1 VIASPRAAS
10 AATAGDG
17 GPTVAAY
24 ALRERTR
31 DVVRR
36 AFPRRRGRMI
46 LCRSAAEL
54 SATFARTL
62 VDAVIVDVAAATDD
76 TWKAATLAADFPCT
90 PFVAWSPLRAADAP
104 IVGRCAALEFADVLA
119 ETIDDAALRELVV
132 PIAFTA
138 RFAAALEPAHAE
150 LGLESPVQRR
160 AWRWIVGRGGRPVRT
175 DSLARALGVTRE
187 HLSRSF
193 ATAGAPNL
201 KRIIDLVRVIAA
213 AELSKSPGYD
223 AVDVARVLEY
233 ASPSHLT
240 STAQRVCGTRSASL
254 ARLRTGDI
262 IERFRQ
268 GRARSRG

>member
-1 VIASPRAAS
+1 MNQTERTLAAP
-10 AATAGDG
+10 GDG

-24 ALRERTR
+24 APHERSR
-31 DVVRR
+31 DAVKR

-46 LCRSAAEL
+46 LCRSGAEL
-54 SATFARTL
+54 AGIFARTL
-62 VDAVIVDVAAATDD
+62 VDLVIVDVAGATED
-76 TWKAATLAADFPCT
+76 TWKAAALATEFPCT
-90 PFVAWSPLRAADAP
+90 PFFGWSPLRGADAP
-104 IVGRCAALEFADVLA
+104 AMARCASLDFADVLS
-119 ETIDDAALRELVV
+119 EGIDDAAMREIVM
-132 PIAFTA
+132 PMSFTS
-138 RFAAALEPAHAE
+138 RFSTALEPAHGE

-160 AWRWIVGRGGRPVRT
+160 AWRWIVARGGRTVRT
-175 DSLARALGVTRE
+175 DSLARALGITRE

-201 KRIIDLVRVIAA
+201 KRVIDLVRVIAA

-223 AVDVARVLEY
+223 SADVARVLEY

-262 IERFRQ
+262 LERFRQ
-268 GRARSRG
+268 GRGRSRT

>member
-1 VIASPRAAS
+1 MVSVAE
-10 AATAGDG
+10 G

-24 ALRERTR
+24 VARDRAR
-31 DVVRR
+31 DVLKK
-36 AFPRRRGRMI
+36 AFPRRRGRLV
-46 LCRSAAEL
+46 LCRTSREL
-54 SATFARTL
+54 GAVFARTL
-62 VDAVIVDVAAATDD
+62 VDLAIVDVAGPTDD
-76 TWKAATLAADFPCT
+76 TWRAAAHAADFPCA
-90 PFVAWSPLRAADAP
+90 PFFALSALRVADAP
-104 IVGRCAALEFADVLA
+104 TLARCASLDFADVLGDGV
-119 ETIDDAALRELVV
+119 DDAVLRDLVV
-132 PIAFTA
+132 PHGFTA
-138 RFAAALEPAHAE
+138 RFAGVLGPAGAAL
-150 LGLESPVQRR
+150 GLDSPVQQR
-160 AWRWIVGRGGRPVRT
+160 AWRWIVARGGRPVRT
-175 DSLARALGVTRE
+175 DLLAKALGVTRE

-223 AVDVARVLEY
+223 AADVARVLEY

-240 STAQRVCGTRSASL
+240 STAQRVCGTKSASL

>member
-1 VIASPRAAS
+1 MILPARAIPAV
-10 AATAGDG
+10 GDG

-24 ALRERTR
+24 APHERAR
-31 DVVRR
+31 DAVKR

-46 LCRSAAEL
+46 VCRSAAEL
-54 SATFARTL
+54 VGTFARTL
-62 VDAVIVDVAAATDD
+62 VDVVVVDIAAPTED
-76 TWKAATLAADFPCT
+76 TWRAAGLAVDFPCT
-90 PFVAWSPLRAADAP
+90 PFVAWSPFRAADAP
-104 IVGRCAALEFADVLA
+104 AIARCAGLEFADVLS
-119 ETIDDAALRELVV
+119 EGIDEAALREIVV
-132 PIAFTA
+132 PMAFTA
-138 RFAAALEPAHAE
+138 RFATALEPAHME

-175 DSLARALGVTRE
+175 DLLARALGITRE

-201 KRIIDLVRVIAA
+201 KRVIDLVRVIAA

-223 AVDVARVLEY
+223 ASDVARVLEY

-268 GRARSRG
+268 GRGRSRG

>member
-1 VIASPRAAS
+1 MIAPARSFAAV
-10 AATAGDG
+10 GDG

-24 ALRERTR
+24 APHERAR
-31 DVVRR
+31 DAVKR

-46 LCRSAAEL
+46 VCRTAGEL
-54 SATFARTL
+54 AGTFARTL
-62 VDAVIVDVAAATDD
+62 VDLVVVDVAGPTDD
-76 TWKAATLAADFPCT
+76 TWKAAGLAADFPCT
-90 PFVAWSPLRAADAP
+90 PFFALSPLRAADAP
-104 IVGRCAALEFADVLA
+104 TIARCATLEFADVLG
-119 ETIDDAALRELVV
+119 EGIDDSALRDLVV
-132 PIAFTA
+132 PMAFTT
-138 RFAAALEPAHAE
+138 RFATALEPAHAE
-150 LGLESPVQRR
+150 LGLESAVQRR
-160 AWRWIVGRGGRPVRT
+160 AWRWIVARGGRPVRT
-175 DSLARALGVTRE
+175 DLLARALGVTRE

-201 KRIIDLVRVIAA
+201 KRVIDLVRVIAA

-223 AVDVARVLEY
+223 ASDVARVLEY

-268 GRARSRG
+268 GRGRSRG